1 MQHFEKSCYFA
12 ADFIYKTSM
21 NTKTMLAAHFGS
33 IQWHLFLFTAII
45 ILLYGCERNE
55 SDLTNGYGTLAL
67 RLEADNQLIEL
78 GNSTQTKSLSD
89 TLQTAITR
97 SSDDIPNVEDFE
109 LYMYANG
116 VLTEYWE
123 TFSTYDPTQ
132 QFSVGNYELKAVYGA
147 IDKEGFFS
155 PYYEGTTNLQI
166 KNRENTEAEITCK
179 LSNVKVSI
187 TCTDAVKKYF
197 KTFLMQLR
205 SELNNPVEIGKE
217 ETRSVYLKPGLL
229 VLNAQFEKQ
238 NGTSKNLELLRIE
251 ETEGQQHYLINVDVN
266 NGEVGSGTLQITYN
280 TVQAEETK
288 EIDLSDASLNIKEP
302 VFTTQGFENGA
313 SMTLREGAQP
323 ASMKVTLNARAGIQT
338 CELYIS
344 SPYLKSLGIPET
356 VDLASQNEAQKAAKQ
371 MLVDKGLRLIGL
383 NDEIGNLALIDFT
396 SLVMNL
402 LCTEGTEETST
413 FSLRATD
420 TGGRTQEA
428 EVSFSMTMQ
437 GNQFSFPAI
446 TDPVMIGSTEATV
459 NIRLLS
465 AEGSLSGQTDVENVI
480 FEYQNEAGEWIAATT
495 KWAGDDMDDPSL
507 HYAKILNLPP
517 VHTQLSIRARYGS
530 KTSTT
535 NQLSYYIPDFTL
547 TADEAD
553 IWARKATVKVT
564 AGDETELKAVLKFMQ
579 LSYNGSPIADLN
591 ENTATYTWEGLNP
604 GTSYPLTATC
614 NGEKSTEYS
623 LMTEA
628 AEQLPNSD
636 FEQWQAGPYDGE
648 TINMGGPW
656 AKRTIGLS
664 WGNGAWTTER
674 TYEQTTITCKE
685 PQGWAT
691 VNLKT
696 MPSNASTSNTW
707 YIVSS
712 TNQSSLNTGYCAI
725 LRNVRWNAQGTEIP
739 PAGTIGTGVSNNNS
753 YKSFPGFSTLNT
765 PSSLN
770 YSAGRLFLG
779 SYSYDHS
786 NNTETYN
793 EGISFSSRPSQMKF
807 QYKYISKRDETRDD
821 AYVKIA
827 LKSNEEVLFE
837 TYVELDHTANVLTK
851 TINFTYPTNCKKAT
865 TICVMFC
872 SSKYGKD
879 MDQNIETENELQLC
893 VYEISASESKEQ
905 CCVTGSELYIDN
917 IELIY

>member
-197 KTFLMQLR
+197 KTFSMQLR

-302 VFTTQGFENGA
+302 VFTTQGFENGT

-507 HYAKILNLPP
+507 HYAKIQNLPP

-564 AGDETELKAVLKFMQ
+564 AGNETELKAVLKFMQ

-648 TINMGGPW
+648 NINKGGPW
-656 AKRTIGLS
+656 SKKEGIKGYTK
-664 WGNGAWTTER
+664 
-674 TYEQTTITCKE
+674 TYEQQTMNVKE
-685 PQGWAT
+685 PSNWCS
-691 VNLKT
+691 VNTKT
-696 MPSNASTSNTW
+696 MPSNAPQQNTW
-707 YIVSS
+707 YIV
-712 TNQSSLNTGYCAI
+712 
-725 LRNVRWNAQGTEIP
+725 
-739 PAGTIGTGVSNNNS
+739 
-753 YKSFPGFSTLNT
+753 
-765 PSSLN
+765 PSSNIAQLNGSNCIKIQNVGWNYTNSEIALKGSLGSWIIGGEGWESFEALGGPQKLNIPEALN

-779 SYSYDHS
+779 SYNYDHS

-807 QYKYISKRDETRDD
+807 QYKYISKTDETRDD
-821 AYVKIA
+821 GYVKIV
-827 LKSNEEVLFE
+827 LKSNDEILFE

-865 TICVMFC
+865 SICVMFC
-872 SSKYGKD
+872 SSKYGKE
-879 MDQNIETENELQLC
+879 MDQNIETNNELKLC
-893 VYEISASESKEQ
+893 VYDISASESKEQ

>member
-1 MQHFEKSCYFA
+1 MLTACFEG
-12 ADFIYKTSM
+12 IPR
-21 NTKTMLAAHFGS
+21 
-33 IQWHLFLFTAII
+33 HLFLLTAII
-45 ILLYGCERNE
+45 LLCGCERNE
-55 SDLTNGYGTLAL
+55 SDLTEGYGTLTL
-67 RLEADNQLIEL
+67 RLEADNNLIEL
-78 GNSTQTKSLSD
+78 GSSSQTKSLPDS
-89 TLQTAITR
+89 LQTANTR
-97 SSDDIPNVEDFE
+97 SSDDTPNVEDFE

-116 VLTEYWE
+116 VVAEYWE
-123 TFSTYDPTQ
+123 TFSQFDPTQ
-132 QFSVGNYELKAVYGA
+132 QFSIGNYEVKAIYGA

-197 KTFLMQLR
+197 KTFSMQLR
-205 SELNNPVEIGKE
+205 SELNNPVEIGKD

-280 TVQAEETK
+280 TVQSEETK

-323 ASMKVTLNARAGIQT
+323 EAMKVTLNARAGIQT
-338 CELYIS
+338 CELCIS

-356 VDLASQNEAQKAAKQ
+356 IDLASQNEEQKAAKQ

-396 SLVMNL
+396 SLIMNL
-402 LCTEGTEETST
+402 VCTEGAEETST
-413 FSLRATD
+413 FLLKATD
-420 TGGRTQEA
+420 TGGRTQET

-459 NIRLLS
+459 NIRLLT

-480 FEYQNEAGEWIAATT
+480 FEYQNEAGEWIATTT
-495 KWAGDDMDDPSL
+495 KWAGDDMDDKTL
-507 HYAKILNLPP
+507 HYAKIQNLPP
-517 VHTQLSIRARYGS
+517 VHTLLSIRARYGS
-530 KTSTT
+530 KTSAT
-535 NQLSYYIPDFTL
+535 NQLNYYIPDFTL

-564 AGDETELKAVLKFMQ
+564 AGNETELKAVLKFMQ
-579 LSYNGSPIADLN
+579 LSYNGSPIAELN

-614 NGEKSTEYS
+614 NGEKSAEYS
-623 LMTEA
+623 LTTEA
-628 AEQLPNSD
+628 AIQLPNSD
-636 FEQWQAGPYDGE
+636 FEQWQSGPYDGK

-656 AKRTIGLS
+656 SKRGTWS
-664 WGNGAWTTER
+664 YSK
-674 TYEQTTITCKE
+674 TYQTTILNVQE
-685 PQGWAT
+685 PQDWCT
-691 VNLKT
+691 VNSKT
-696 MPSNASTSNTW
+696 MPENAPQKNTW
-707 YIVSS
+707 YIVPSTQKGELNGSNCIKLQNVGWNYTNSEIALTGREGTLIPGDGEGASS
-712 TNQSSLNTGYCAI
+712 FEELG
-725 LRNVRWNAQGTEIP
+725 
-739 PAGTIGTGVSNNNS
+739 
-753 YKSFPGFSTLNT
+753 GFQALYV

-770 YSAGRLFLG
+770 YSTGRLFLG

-786 NNTETYN
+786 NGTETYN
-793 EGISFSSRPSQMKF
+793 EGFNFSSRPSRMKF
-807 QYKYISKRDETRDD
+807 QYKYISKIDETRDD
-821 AYVKIA
+821 GYVKIV
-827 LKSNEEVLFE
+827 LKSNEDVLFE
-837 TYVELDHTANVLTK
+837 NYVELGHTTNVLTK
-851 TINFTYPTNCKKAT
+851 TIDFTYPTNCKKAT

-872 SSKYGKD
+872 SSKDGKD
-879 MDQNIETENELQLC
+879 MVQ
-893 VYEISASESKEQ
+893 SKETNSISHYDIGNSEYKGQ

>member
-197 KTFLMQLR
+197 KTFSMQLR

-507 HYAKILNLPP
+507 HYAKIQNLPP

-623 LMTEA
+623 LMTET

-636 FEQWQAGPYDGE
+636 FEQWQAGPYDGK
-648 TINMGGPW
+648 TINKGGPW
-656 AKRTIGLS
+656 SQKKT
-664 WGNGAWTTER
+664 AWYYK
-674 TYEQTTITCKE
+674 TYQTTSLNIKE
-685 PQGWAT
+685 PNSWCT
-691 VNLKT
+691 VNTKT
-696 MPSNASTSNTW
+696 MPIDAPQKNTW
-707 YIVSS
+707 YIVPS
-712 TNQSSLNTGYCAI
+712 TLKGDLNGSNCI
-725 LRNVRWNAQGTEIP
+725 KLQNVGWNYTNTEI
-739 PAGTIGTGVSNNNS
+739 ALKGNEGSLFTGSGAS
-753 YKSFPGFSTLNT
+753 TFEELGGFQALYV

-786 NNTETYN
+786 NGTEIYN

-807 QYKYISKRDETRDD
+807 QYKYISKTDETRDD
-821 AYVKIA
+821 GYVKIV
-827 LKSNEEVLFE
+827 LKSNDEILFE

-851 TINFTYPTNCKKAT
+851 TINFTYPANCKKAT

-872 SSKYGKD
+872 SSKDGKD
-879 MDQNIETENELQLC
+879 MNQSKETNS
-893 VYEISASESKEQ
+893 ISHYDIGTTEYKEQ

>member
-1 MQHFEKSCYFA
+1 
-12 ADFIYKTSM
+12 
-21 NTKTMLAAHFGS
+21 MLTACFGS
-33 IQWHLFLFTAII
+33 IPRHLFLLTAII
-45 ILLYGCERNE
+45 LLCGCERNE
-55 SDLTNGYGTLAL
+55 SDLTEGYGTLTL
-67 RLEADNQLIEL
+67 RLEADNNLIEL
-78 GNSTQTKSLSD
+78 GSSSQTKSLPDS
-89 TLQTAITR
+89 LRTANTR
-97 SSDDIPNVEDFE
+97 SSDDTPNTEDFE

-116 VLTEYWE
+116 VVAEYWE
-123 TFSTYDPTQ
+123 TFSQFDPTQ

-187 TCTDAVKKYF
+187 TCTDAVKRYF
-197 KTFLMQLR
+197 KTFSMQLR
-205 SELNNPVEIGKE
+205 SELNNPVEIGKD

-280 TVQAEETK
+280 TVQSEETK

-323 ASMKVTLNARAGIQT
+323 EAMKVTLNARAGIQT
-338 CELYIS
+338 CELCMS

-356 VDLASQNEAQKAAKQ
+356 IDLASQNEEQKAAKQ

-396 SLVMNL
+396 SLIMNL
-402 LCTEGTEETST
+402 VCTEGAEETST
-413 FSLRATD
+413 FLLRATD
-420 TGGRTQEA
+420 TGGRTQET

-459 NIRLLS
+459 NIRLLT

-480 FEYQNEAGEWIAATT
+480 FEYQNEAGEWIATTT
-495 KWAGDDMDDPSL
+495 KWAGDDMDDKTL
-507 HYAKILNLPP
+507 HYAKIQNLPP
-517 VHTQLSIRARYGS
+517 VHTLLSIRARYGS
-530 KTSTT
+530 KTSAT
-535 NQLSYYIPDFTL
+535 NQLNYYIPDFTL

-564 AGDETELKAVLKFMQ
+564 AENETELKAVLKFMQ
-579 LSYNGSPIADLN
+579 LSYNGSPIAELN

-614 NGEKSTEYS
+614 NGEKSAEYS
-623 LMTEA
+623 LTTEA
-628 AEQLPNSD
+628 ATQLPNSD
-636 FEQWQAGPYDGE
+636 FEQWQSGPYDGQ

-656 AKRTIGLS
+656 AKRTIGIG
-664 WGNGAWTTER
+664 WGNGAWTTEA
-674 TYEQTTITCKE
+674 TYQQIAITSKE
-685 PQGWAT
+685 PQGWVT

-696 MPSNASTSNTW
+696 MPINASINNTW

-712 TNQSSLNTGYCAI
+712 TNQSSLNTGNCVI
-725 LRNVRWNAQGTEIP
+725 LKNVGWNATGITIP
-739 PAGTIGTGVSNNNS
+739 SAGTIGTGVSNNNS
-753 YKSFPGFSTLNT
+753 YESFPGYSSLNSPST
-765 PSSLN
+765 LN

-786 NNTETYN
+786 NDTETYN
-793 EGISFSSRPSQMKF
+793 EGIGFSSRPSQMKF
-807 QYKYISKRDETRDD
+807 QYKYISKTDETRDD
-821 AYVKIA
+821 GYVKIV
-827 LKSNEEVLFE
+827 LKSNEDVLFE
-837 TYVELDHTANVLTK
+837 NYVELDHTTNVLTK
-851 TINFTYPTNCKKAT
+851 TIDFTYPTNCKKAT

-872 SSKYGKD
+872 SSKDGKD
-879 MDQNIETENELQLC
+879 MVQSKETNS
-893 VYEISASESKEQ
+893 ISHYDIGNPEYKEQ

>member
-1 MQHFEKSCYFA
+1 MLTACFEG
-12 ADFIYKTSM
+12 IPR
-21 NTKTMLAAHFGS
+21 
-33 IQWHLFLFTAII
+33 HLFLLTAII
-45 ILLYGCERNE
+45 LLCGCERNE
-55 SDLTNGYGTLAL
+55 SDLTEGYGTLTL
-67 RLEADNQLIEL
+67 RLEADNNLIEL
-78 GNSTQTKSLSD
+78 GSSSQTKSLPDS
-89 TLQTAITR
+89 LQTANTR
-97 SSDDIPNVEDFE
+97 SSDDTPNVEDFE

-116 VLTEYWE
+116 VVAEYWE
-123 TFSTYDPTQ
+123 TFSQFDPTQ
-132 QFSVGNYELKAVYGA
+132 QFSIGNYEVKAIYGA

-197 KTFLMQLR
+197 KTFSMQLR
-205 SELNNPVEIGKE
+205 SELNNPVEIGKD

-280 TVQAEETK
+280 TVQSEETK

-323 ASMKVTLNARAGIQT
+323 EAMKVTLNARAGIQT
-338 CELYIS
+338 CELCIS

-356 VDLASQNEAQKAAKQ
+356 IDLASQNEEQKAAKQ

-396 SLVMNL
+396 SLIMNL
-402 LCTEGTEETST
+402 VCTEGAEETST
-413 FSLRATD
+413 FLLKATD
-420 TGGRTQEA
+420 TGGRTQET

-437 GNQFSFPAI
+437 GNQFSFPEV

-459 NIRLLS
+459 NIRLLTS
-465 AEGSLSGQTDVENVI
+465 EGSLSGQTDVENVI
-480 FEYQNEAGEWIAATT
+480 FEYQNEAGEWISTTT
-495 KWAGDDMDDPSL
+495 KWAGDDMDDKTL
-507 HYAKILNLPP
+507 HYAKIQNLPP
-517 VHTQLSIRARYGS
+517 VHTLLSIRARYGS
-530 KTSTT
+530 KTSAT

-553 IWARKATVKVT
+553 IWARKATVKIT
-564 AGDETELKAVLKFMQ
+564 AGNEAELKAVLKFMQ
-579 LSYNGSPIADLN
+579 LSYNGSPLTDLN
-591 ENTATYTWEGLNP
+591 ENTATYTWEGLAP

-614 NGEKSTEYS
+614 NGEKSAEYS
-623 LMTEA
+623 LTTEA
-628 AEQLPNSD
+628 ATQLPNSD
-636 FEQWQAGPYDGE
+636 FEQWQSGPYDGE
-648 TINMGGPW
+648 TINKGGPW
-656 AKRTIGLS
+656 AKRTIGISL
-664 WGNGAWTTER
+664 GNGAWTTEA
-674 TYEQTTITCKE
+674 TYQQIAITSKE
-685 PQGWAT
+685 PQGWVT

-696 MPSNASTSNTW
+696 MPINASTNNTW

-712 TNQSSLNTGYCAI
+712 TNQSSLNTGNCVI
-725 LRNVRWNAQGTEIP
+725 LKNVGWNATGITIP
-739 PAGTIGTGVSNNNS
+739 SAGTIGIGVSNKNS
-753 YKSFPGFSTLNT
+753 YESFPGYSSLNSPST
-765 PSSLN
+765 LN

-786 NNTETYN
+786 NGTETYN

-807 QYKYISKRDETRDD
+807 QYKYISKTDETRDD
-821 AYVKIA
+821 GYVKIV
-827 LKSNEEVLFE
+827 LKSNEDVLFE
-837 TYVELDHTANVLTK
+837 NYVELDHTTNVLTK
-851 TINFTYPTNCKKAT
+851 TIDFTYPTNCKKAT

-872 SSKYGKD
+872 SSKDGKD
-879 MDQNIETENELQLC
+879 MVQ
-893 VYEISASESKEQ
+893 SKETNSISHYDIGNSEYKGQ

>member
-1 MQHFEKSCYFA
+1 
-12 ADFIYKTSM
+12 M

-197 KTFLMQLR
+197 KTFSMQLR
-205 SELNNPVEIGKE
+205 SELNNPVEIGKD

-323 ASMKVTLNARAGIQT
+323 EAMKVTLNARAGIQT
-338 CELYIS
+338 CELCIS

-356 VDLASQNEAQKAAKQ
+356 IDLASQNEEQKAAKQ

-396 SLVMNL
+396 SLIMNL
-402 LCTEGTEETST
+402 VCTEGAEETST
-413 FSLRATD
+413 FLLKATD
-420 TGGRTQEA
+420 TGGRTQET

-437 GNQFSFPAI
+437 GNQFSFPEI

-459 NIRLLS
+459 NIRLLTS
-465 AEGSLSGQTDVENVI
+465 EGSLSGQTDVENVI
-480 FEYQNEAGEWIAATT
+480 FEYQNEAGEWISTTT
-495 KWAGDDMDDPSL
+495 KWAGDDMDDPAL
-507 HYAKILNLPP
+507 HYAKIQNLPP
-517 VHTQLSIRARYGS
+517 VHTLLSIRARYGS
-530 KTSTT
+530 KTSAT

-553 IWARKATVKVT
+553 IWARKATVKIT
-564 AGDETELKAVLKFMQ
+564 AGNEAELKSVLKFMQ
-579 LSYNGSPIADLN
+579 LSHNGSPIAELN

-604 GTSYPLTATC
+604 GTSYPLAATC
-614 NGEKSTEYS
+614 NGEKSAEYS
-623 LMTEA
+623 LTTEA
-628 AEQLPNSD
+628 ATQLPNSD
-636 FEQWQAGPYDGE
+636 FEQWQSGPYDGE

-656 AKRTIGLS
+656 SKKAGTAAT
-664 WGNGAWTTER
+664 WGRA
-674 TYEQTTITCKE
+674 TYQTLLLDVKE
-685 PQGWAT
+685 PTGWCT
-691 VNLKT
+691 INDKT
-696 MPSNASTSNTW
+696 MPQTASQINTW
-707 YIVSS
+707 YITPS
-712 TNQSSLNTGYCAI
+712 TNKVTSIVNTGTTSVCI
-725 LRNVRWNAQGTEIP
+725 RNVGWNNNGKEIELYGTEAWFGTYYDDFSEVGFQKLNIP
-739 PAGTIGTGVSNNNS
+739 ET
-753 YKSFPGFSTLNT
+753 
-765 PSSLN
+765 LN

-786 NNTETYN
+786 NGTEIYN
-793 EGISFSSRPSQMKF
+793 EGIEFQSRPSQMKF
-807 QYKYISKRDETRDD
+807 QYKYVSKIDETRDD
-821 AYVKIA
+821 AYIKVA
-827 LKSNEEVLFE
+827 LKNNEDILFE
-837 TYVELDHTANVLTK
+837 TYVELDHTTNVLTK
-851 TINFTYPTNCKKAT
+851 TINFTYPENCKKAT

-872 SSKYGKD
+872 SSKDGKD
-879 MDQNIETENELQLC
+879 MDQSKETNT
-893 VYEISASESKEQ
+893 ISHYDIGTSEYKEQ

>member
-1 MQHFEKSCYFA
+1 MHA
-12 ADFIYKTSM
+12 AR
-21 NTKTMLAAHFGS
+21 FGS

-45 ILLYGCERNE
+45 ILLFGCERNE

-89 TLQTAITR
+89 TLQTATTR

-123 TFSTYDPTQ
+123 TFSTYNPTQ

-197 KTFLMQLR
+197 KTFSMQLR

-507 HYAKILNLPP
+507 HYAKIQNLPP

-564 AGDETELKAVLKFMQ
+564 AGNETELKAVLKFMQ

-614 NGEKSTEYS
+614 NGEKSANYS

-648 TINMGGPW
+648 NINKGGPW
-656 AKRTIGLS
+656 SKKEGIKGYTK
-664 WGNGAWTTER
+664 
-674 TYEQTTITCKE
+674 TYEQQMMNVKE
-685 PQGWAT
+685 PSNWCS
-691 VNLKT
+691 VNTKT
-696 MPSNASTSNTW
+696 MPSNAPQQNTW
-707 YIVSS
+707 YIV
-712 TNQSSLNTGYCAI
+712 
-725 LRNVRWNAQGTEIP
+725 
-739 PAGTIGTGVSNNNS
+739 
-753 YKSFPGFSTLNT
+753 
-765 PSSLN
+765 PSSNIAQLNGSNCIKIQNVGWNYTNSEIALKGSLGSWIIGGEGWESFEALGGPQKLNIPEALN

-779 SYSYDHS
+779 SYNYDHS

-807 QYKYISKRDETRDD
+807 QYKYISKTDETRDD
-821 AYVKIA
+821 GYVKIV
-827 LKSNEEVLFE
+827 LKSNDEILFE

-865 TICVMFC
+865 SICVMFC
-872 SSKYGKD
+872 SSKYGKE
-879 MDQNIETENELQLC
+879 MDQNIETNNELKLC
-893 VYEISASESKEQ
+893 VYDISASESKEQ

>member
-1 MQHFEKSCYFA
+1 
-12 ADFIYKTSM
+12 
-21 NTKTMLAAHFGS
+21 MLAAHFGS

-197 KTFLMQLR
+197 KTFSMQLR
-205 SELNNPVEIGKE
+205 SELNNPVEIGKD

-323 ASMKVTLNARAGIQT
+323 EAMKVTLNARAGIQT
-338 CELYIS
+338 CELCIS

-356 VDLASQNEAQKAAKQ
+356 IDLASQNEEQKAAKQ

-396 SLVMNL
+396 SLIMNL
-402 LCTEGTEETST
+402 VCTEGAEETST
-413 FSLRATD
+413 FLLKATD
-420 TGGRTQEA
+420 TGGRTQET

-437 GNQFSFPAI
+437 GNQFSFPEI

-507 HYAKILNLPP
+507 HYAKIQNLPP

-564 AGDETELKAVLKFMQ
+564 AGNETELKAVLKFMQ

-648 TINMGGPW
+648 NINKGGPW
-656 AKRTIGLS
+656 SKKEGIKGYTK
-664 WGNGAWTTER
+664 
-674 TYEQTTITCKE
+674 TYEQQTMNVKE
-685 PQGWAT
+685 PSNWCS
-691 VNLKT
+691 VNTKT
-696 MPSNASTSNTW
+696 MPSNAPQQNTW
-707 YIVSS
+707 YIV
-712 TNQSSLNTGYCAI
+712 
-725 LRNVRWNAQGTEIP
+725 
-739 PAGTIGTGVSNNNS
+739 
-753 YKSFPGFSTLNT
+753 
-765 PSSLN
+765 PSSNIAQLNGSNCIKIQNVGWNYTNSEIALKGSLGSWIIGGEGWESFEALGGPQKLNIPEALN

-779 SYSYDHS
+779 SYNYDHS

-807 QYKYISKRDETRDD
+807 QYKYISKTDETRDD
-821 AYVKIA
+821 GYVKIV
-827 LKSNEEVLFE
+827 LKSNDEILFE

-865 TICVMFC
+865 SICVMFC
-872 SSKYGKD
+872 SSKYGKE
-879 MDQNIETENELQLC
+879 MDQNIETNNELKLC
-893 VYEISASESKEQ
+893 VYDISASESKEQ

>member
-1 MQHFEKSCYFA
+1 
-12 ADFIYKTSM
+12 M
-21 NTKTMLAAHFGS
+21 NTKTMHAARFGS

-45 ILLYGCERNE
+45 ILLFGCERNE

-89 TLQTAITR
+89 TLQTATTR

-123 TFSTYDPTQ
+123 TFSTYNPTQ

-197 KTFLMQLR
+197 KTFSMQLR

-507 HYAKILNLPP
+507 HYAKIQNLPP

-564 AGDETELKAVLKFMQ
+564 AGNETELKAVLKFMQ

-614 NGEKSTEYS
+614 NGEKSANYS

-648 TINMGGPW
+648 NINKGGPW
-656 AKRTIGLS
+656 SKKEGIKGYTK
-664 WGNGAWTTER
+664 
-674 TYEQTTITCKE
+674 TYEQQMMNVKE
-685 PQGWAT
+685 PSNWCS
-691 VNLKT
+691 VNTKT
-696 MPSNASTSNTW
+696 MPSNAPQQNTW
-707 YIVSS
+707 YIV
-712 TNQSSLNTGYCAI
+712 
-725 LRNVRWNAQGTEIP
+725 
-739 PAGTIGTGVSNNNS
+739 
-753 YKSFPGFSTLNT
+753 
-765 PSSLN
+765 PSSNIAQLNGSNCIKIQNVGWNYTNSEIALKGSLGSWIIGGEGWESFEALGGPQKLNIPEALN

-779 SYSYDHS
+779 SYNYDHS

-807 QYKYISKRDETRDD
+807 QYKYISKTDETRDD
-821 AYVKIA
+821 GYVKIV
-827 LKSNEEVLFE
+827 LKSNDEILFE

-865 TICVMFC
+865 SICVMFC
-872 SSKYGKD
+872 SSKYGKE
-879 MDQNIETENELQLC
+879 MDQNIETNNELKLC
-893 VYEISASESKEQ
+893 VYDISASESKEQ